1 MQRRLRDMHRV
12 IDIWSSRMAPDEMG
26 AVSVEYAVMVGLIA
40 AIIILTVQALGF
52 ETNNAFQSVLDA
64 WP

>member
-1 MQRRLRDMHRV
+1 MERRIRDIRRV
-12 IDIWSSRMAPDEMG
+12 IDIWSWRMARDETG

-40 AIIILTVQALGF
+40 AIIILVVQALGF
-52 ETNNAFQSVLDA
+52 ETNNAFQAVLDA